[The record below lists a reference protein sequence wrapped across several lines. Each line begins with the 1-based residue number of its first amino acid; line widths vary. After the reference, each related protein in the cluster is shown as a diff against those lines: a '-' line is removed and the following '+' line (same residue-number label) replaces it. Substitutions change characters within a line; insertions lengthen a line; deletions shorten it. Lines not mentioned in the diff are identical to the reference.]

1 MNQTMVPYKAG
12 FDYGMGVAFA
22 KANPLAR
29 GVKGEHTQVEG
40 AGAGNGSYAVNQV
53 TTTEEVET
61 SLGISAEASGGCG
74 LFSANARFNFSRDSK
89 VRSSSI
95 VLILS
100 ATEQQGFWQ
109 VDEPALSQEAAA
121 LMTQGKGQLFCD
133 RYGDCFVRG
142 MYVGGQFFGII
153 RIDTRSEESKLKIGA
168 SMGGSYGGFGGK
180 AAMDLSETCKTESA
194 SIYCNYYYEGGRV
207 TGRPTTPAELLE
219 MYDKWAQTVRD
230 QPMPY
235 QVALSPYS
243 IVNGPEPPNAIDLE
257 HQRDILYRCAKL
269 RSATIDKLNII
280 DYILD
285 PLHSKEFELT
295 LSPADLR
302 KLQEL
307 LSRDL
312 DVIAK
317 AASFA
322 LDNPKDALTTEKYGR
337 EKMGIQDYALTIIPE
352 LPLHTGP
359 QVEIPNF
366 IGLTSEQDIRERAT
380 EHLTFSL
387 NPIDVQRWKVTR
399 QDPTPGKK
407 VKLGAHVQLTREQ
420 RSALEQT
427 VDEARRGER
436 FPGLR
441 IPR

>member
-1 MNQTMVPYKAG
+1 MKQTMVPYKAG

-22 KANPLAR
+22 KANPLAK
-29 GVKGEHTQVEG
+29 GVKGERTQVEG
-40 AGAGNGSYAVNQV
+40 APGSNGSYAVDRV

-121 LMTQGKGQLFCD
+121 LVAQGKSQLFND

-153 RIDTRSEESKLKIGA
+153 RIDTRSEESKQKISA
-168 SMGGSYGGFGGK
+168 EMGGSYGGFGGE
-180 AAMDLSETCKTESA
+180 AAMHLSESCKKESA

-219 MYDKWAQTVRD
+219 MYDKWAQSVRD
-230 QPMPY
+230 NPMPY

-243 IVNGPEPPNAIDLE
+243 IVNGPEPPNAVDLE

-269 RSATIDKLNII
+269 RSTTIDKLNII

-317 AASFA
+317 TASFA
-322 LDNPKDALTTEKYGR
+322 LDNPKEAMAPEQFGR
-337 EKMGIQDYALTIIPE
+337 DKINIQDYTITAVPE

-359 QVEIPNF
+359 QIEIPDF
-366 IGLTSEQDIRERAT
+366 IGLTSEQAIRERAT

-387 NPIDVQRWKVTR
+387 NPIAVNRWKVTR
-399 QDPTPGKK
+399 QDPAPGKK
-407 VKLGAHVQLTREQ
+407 VKLGTHVQLTREE
-420 RSALEQT
+420 RKAYEDTL
-427 VDEARRGER
+427 DEARRR
-436 FPGLR
+436 PGPVIFGR
-441 IPR
+441 